1 MKIKLPFPYFCM
13 IEPNEYILNKWKEL
27 IEATRKYYISSEET
41 GWSDYYYDSQEKRA
55 KEEDGFYVRDYVLQK
70 YLIGKRT
77 PNKYIE
83 KIKKTKAG
91 DSMYNSLKIYIEK
104 LGSLDDYYVTCKYD
118 GSSIAIY
125 LDPQTGTPKSIVTVG
140 NTNIDSSGIDQ
151 TWKLLNFLPRK
162 FPLGIV
168 AIQCEALIDTSRYS
182 ESERARQKANALING
197 KLEECMND
205 VKKLL
210 TLRAYRYYTDDS
222 PQGIAISGLDY
233 KDVLESFETIYSP
246 EADHHVL
253 FAPADIWKFK
263 DLSEELCAPD
273 KIKTSTGEF
282 LRDGLVIYNKNGVCQ
297 GALKYSGAGTGTE
310 GVTKTKVLSIQW
322 NDQSQKGKDSWSA
335 NVIVEPIV
343 VKGSTIK
350 KPSAGSV
357 SKLVKNNITP
367 GAEISVILA
376 NSTIPMVSEVFK
388 PGNGDFMWPKC
399 TCGYEMSE
407 KDVYGSNLKCG
418 NQECTVRLKRM
429 RSYVNSLKAIMDL
442 DLNKLLV
449 IDRFKWEDTN
459 LDLETL
465 LGYVE
470 KDNPQ
475 EYYNYLKSYLKT
487 ELQIRNLDLVWKA
500 SWFVLREV
508 YVSKK

>member
-1 MKIKLPFPYFCM
+1 M
-13 IEPNEYILNKWKEL
+13 IEPKEYILIKWGEL
-27 IEATRKYYISSEET
+27 IEAAKKYYVDSEET
-41 GWSDYYYDSQEKRA
+41 GLSDAYYDNLEKRA
-55 KEEDGFYVRDYVLQK
+55 IEEDGFYARDYVLQK

-91 DSMYNSLKIYIEK
+91 DSMYDSLKTYIEK
-104 LGSLDDYYVTCKYD
+104 LGNLDDYYITCKYD

-125 LDPQTGTPKSIVTVG
+125 LDPETGTPRSLVTVG

-151 TWKLLNFLPRK
+151 TWKLLKFLPKK

-182 ESERARQKANALING
+182 ESDRARQKANALING
-197 KLEECMND
+197 KLEECIND
-205 VKKLL
+205 VNNLL
-210 TLRAYRYYTDDS
+210 TLRAYRYYTDDT
-222 PQGIAISGLDY
+222 PHGIAIRNQDY
-233 KDVLESFETIYSP
+233 KDVLSSFKTIYAP
-246 EADHHVL
+246 GDKHVL
-253 FAPADIWKFK
+253 FAPADVWKFE
-263 DLSEELCAPD
+263 DLDSDTCALD

-282 LRDGLVIYNKNGVCQ
+282 LRDGLVIYDRHGVCQ
-297 GALKYSGAGTGTE
+297 GALKYSGAGSGTE
-310 GVTKTKVLSIQW
+310 GVTKTTVLSIQW
-322 NDQSQKGKDSWSA
+322 NDQSPKGKDSWSA

-388 PGNGDFMWPKC
+388 SGNGDFQWPVC
-399 TCGYEMSE
+399 SCGYQMSE

-418 NQECTVRLKRM
+418 NPKCTTRYDRM
-429 RSYVNSLKAIMDL
+429 KTYLGTLDNITDL
-442 DLNKLLV
+442 DLNKFLV
-449 IDRFKWEDTN
+449 IDRYKWEDTDI
-459 LDLETL
+459 DLLKL
-465 LGYVE
+465 LRYVE
-470 KDNPQ
+470 VSDMQ
-475 EYYNYLKSYLKT
+475 GYYDYLKSFLKT
-487 ELQIRNLDLVWKA
+487 ELQIRNLDLVWEA
-500 SWFVLREV
+500 SWFVLMEV
-508 YVSKK
+508 YNVSKKQE